1 MTVLTLFNNA
11 TEIGYTDLTRD
22 TKLEVCNWT
31 LLVQLWHMFD
41 LCCLQVNPI
50 NVQSQGLDQV
60 LRSLLKAELLKTS
73 EGDAEFAPETEFTLN
88 LNYSK

>member
-1 MTVLTLFNNA
+1 
-11 TEIGYTDLTRD
+11 
-22 TKLEVCNWT
+22 
-31 LLVQLWHMFD
+31 MFD